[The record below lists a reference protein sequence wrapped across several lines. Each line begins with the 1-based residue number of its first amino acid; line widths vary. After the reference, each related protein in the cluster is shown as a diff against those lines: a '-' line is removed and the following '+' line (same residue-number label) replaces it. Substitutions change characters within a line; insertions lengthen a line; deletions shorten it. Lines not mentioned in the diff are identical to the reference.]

1 MIDLR
6 SDTVTKPTKAMLEAM
21 WKAQVGDDVFDEDPS
36 ITYLEETTAAF
47 FGMDK
52 GLFCP
57 SGTMT
62 NQIAVKIQTG
72 AQTEVLCHKY
82 SHIHLY
88 EAGGI
93 ASNAHAAVHLLEGER
108 GLLTAADIAAAI
120 QPDNIHHPDTTLVA
134 LENTMNKGGGAVYS
148 LQEIEK
154 ISTLCKE
161 KGINL
166 HLDGARL
173 WNALVAQKQD
183 PKFYGKHFDSIS
195 VCFSKGLGC
204 PVGSVLLMN
213 EDLYRKA
220 KKARKSMGGGM
231 RQAGYLAAAASY
243 ALDHHI
249 ERLSEDHLKA
259 KQLAESLKNQTWVEG
274 IMPVETNIVIAKLV
288 PAFSPTQM
296 VQKLREKGLL
306 AVTFGASEIRFV
318 THLDFSDAQLEHAQ
332 GIIKHLL

>member
-6 SDTVTKPTKAMLEAM
+6 SDTVTKPTRRMLEAM
-21 WKAQVGDDVFDEDPS
+21 WKAPVGDDVFDEDPS
-36 ITYLEETTAAF
+36 IRTLEEQTAAF
-47 FGMDK
+47 FGMEK

-72 AQTEVLCHKY
+72 AQTEVICHKY

-93 ASNAHAAVHLLEGER
+93 ASNAHAAVHLLEGDR
-108 GLLTAADIAAAI
+108 GLLTASDIAAAI
-120 QPDNIHHPDTTLVA
+120 QPDNIHYPDTNLVS
-134 LENTMNKGGGAVYS
+134 LENTMNKGGGSIYK

-154 ISTLCKE
+154 ISALCQE
-161 KGINL
+161 KNINL

-195 VCFSKGLGC
+195 VCFSKGMGC

-213 EDLYRKA
+213 ESLYRKA

-231 RQAGYLAAAASY
+231 RQAGYLAAAALY
-243 ALDHHI
+243 ALDHHLD
-249 ERLSEDHLKA
+249 RLAEDHQKA
-259 KQLAESLKNQTWVEG
+259 QALAECLKSQSWVTG
-274 IMPVETNIVIAKLV
+274 IMPVETNIVIAEV
-288 PAFSPTQM
+288 SPEFTPAQM
-296 VQKLREKGLL
+296 VEKLKAKGLL
-306 AVTFGASEIRFV
+306 AVTFGAKEIRLV
-318 THLDFSDAQLEHAQ
+318 THLDFSEVQLEEAMKVL
-332 GIIKHLL
+332 GGVV